1 MEAGGQ
7 AGEGSER
14 AGQVSLFPPLVMF
27 PGRVLRLIP
36 VRQCDL
42 DTLQGPM
49 CTWKDALSELFLAGR
64 SESFLDKEPARQQSF
79 LWSIPGKSFALLTVH
94 RV

>member
-7 AGEGSER
+7 VGEGSER
-14 AGQVSLFPPLVMF
+14 AGQVNPFPPLVMF
-27 PGRVLRLIP
+27 PGRVLTLIP

-49 CTWKDALSELFLAGR
+49 CTWKDALNELFLAGK
-64 SESFLDKEPARQQSF
+64 SKSFLDKEPARQWSL
-79 LWSIPGKSFALLTVH
+79 LWPIPVKSFALLIVH
-94 RV
+94 GV